1 MTSFWLSVIVIGC
14 PFLFVGDEAGL
25 DLAKQAESL
34 VGDLLGGRV
43 QVDEDIEVPIGDV
56 GWDVAGT
63 TEALTL
69 VVVGSDARR
78 IHAVDR
84 WCAARQ
90 ESGRGHLGACV
101 DKSGRGHVPCVTT
114 HDAGDDARHLNRIA
128 TLEQAVGYSTSK
140 CSGAGQIGCVNVT
153 VAIGSEAD
161 TQLGCRSLARLEHER
176 LDVIVHVRIH
186 EQTPARLA
194 TQLATLAT
202 DS

>member
-1 MTSFWLSVIVIGC
+1 MEERDQTFLDDFFSQKLSVIVIG
-14 PFLFVGDEAGL
+14 PVEIDMLRELGVLDTVVFVGDDEAGL

-84 WCAARQ
+84 WRAARQ

-101 DKSGRGHVPCVTT
+101 DKSGRGHVP
-114 HDAGDDARHLNRIA
+114 
-128 TLEQAVGYSTSK
+128 
-140 CSGAGQIGCVNVT
+140 
-153 VAIGSEAD
+153 
-161 TQLGCRSLARLEHER
+161 SLPRM
-176 LDVIVHVRIH
+176 
-186 EQTPARLA
+186 
-194 TQLATLAT
+194 TLAT
-202 DS
+202 MLDTSTA

>member
-1 MTSFWLSVIVIGC
+1 MVQFIVHDLDGVTDDFSFSVVCDCHWLSFRHSGNSGLGTGMTRVFSELVTR
-14 PFLFVGDEAGL
+14 AGL

-101 DKSGRGHVPCVTT
+101 DKSGRGHVP
-114 HDAGDDARHLNRIA
+114 
-128 TLEQAVGYSTSK
+128 
-140 CSGAGQIGCVNVT
+140 
-153 VAIGSEAD
+153 
-161 TQLGCRSLARLEHER
+161 SLPRM
-176 LDVIVHVRIH
+176 
-186 EQTPARLA
+186 
-194 TQLATLAT
+194 TLAT
-202 DS
+202 MLDTSTA